1 MGVGVPATELQ
12 RPVQVALAGG
22 LQVREA
28 DGGSVLGSA
37 LLGGRQGS
45 VLFACL
51 ALDAGKAVSRQ
62 ALADAIWG
70 ERPPASWW
78 PALRNLVAVIRRGLS
93 AAGLDGAIVR
103 VAGYG
108 YRLVLPAGSTVDL
121 AGVSAELERAA
132 GALSSGEHRVAFA
145 VAAEALRTA
154 SLPILPG
161 VEGEWVEGLRAQIG
175 ELRQRLELTAGEAAL
190 ALGDAGEAERM
201 ARRLVAVSELRED
214 AQRLLVG
221 SLYAAGNCAAALSAY
236 DRFRRAL
243 ADQLGITPSAQ
254 TEALLLEIL
263 AAEQID
269 AGRAGTGDPDAPA
282 RLDLQILLGG
292 SQRAIADAFGDH
304 DAATEA
310 RVLATVRRSL
320 TGSGRL
326 EEQHRLEAELCALA
340 EQLEDPSQRARAAR
354 WRFDTQIE
362 RGHGEHL
369 ERLLAVAADSTAG
382 QRSGDHHHSLACA
395 RASLA
400 LLRGRTQ
407 EASVLVDI
415 AAAVGR
421 QQGLDPK
428 LVAAARLAQ
437 MIGVRHEQHRLRELR
452 ELRDELTATFA
463 AAGMTERLCA
473 SAFIDS
479 QLGCFETVAQNADA
493 ILETFAA
500 GNPKLIAPIG
510 WIALM
515 ASPIARLR
523 DRARAAVLY
532 QTILPYSGQGACLAY
547 FAGPID
553 YHLGVLARA
562 MERERDAKRHFT
574 AATRFCE
581 QLGAPLWQRRCQSAG
596 TRSRAL
602 PQTGSPAPRTRSS

>member
-22 LQVREA
+22 LQVRDA
-28 DGGSVLGSA
+28 DGGSVLGSE

-45 VLFACL
+45 VVFACL
-51 ALDAGKAVSRQ
+51 ALEAGKAVSRQ

-78 PALRNLVAVIRRGLS
+78 PALRSLVAGIRRGLS

-108 YRLVLPAGSTVDL
+108 YRLALPAGSTVDL
-121 AGVSAELERAA
+121 AGVSGGLERAA

-145 VAAEALRTA
+145 VAAKALRTA

-190 ALGDAGEAERM
+190 ALGDVGEAERM

-221 SLYAAGNCAAALSAY
+221 SLYAAGDCAAALSAY
-236 DRFRRAL
+236 ERFRRAL
-243 ADQLGITPSAQ
+243 ADQLGITPSARS
-254 TEALLLEIL
+254 EALLLEML

-269 AGRAGTGDPDAPA
+269 AGRAGAGGPDPPA
-282 RLDLQILLGG
+282 HPDLQILLGG
-292 SQRAIADAFGDH
+292 SQRVIADGGGDH
-304 DAATEA
+304 DAAAIEA
-310 RVLATVRRSL
+310 RVLATARRSL

-362 RGHGEHL
+362 RGNGEHL
-369 ERLLAVAADSTAG
+369 ERLLAVAAESAAG
-382 QRSGDHHHSLACA
+382 QRTGDHHHSLACA

-421 QQGLDPK
+421 QHGLDPK
-428 LVAAARLAQ
+428 LVEAARLAQ

-452 ELRDELTATFA
+452 GELNASFA
-463 AAGMTERLCA
+463 AAGMTEWLCA

-479 QLGCFETVAQNADA
+479 QLGCFETVPQNADA
-493 ILETFAA
+493 ILETFAV
-500 GNPKLIAPIG
+500 GNSELIAPIG

-523 DRARAAVLY
+523 DRPRAAALY

-553 YHLGVLARA
+553 YHLGLLARA
-562 MERERDAKRHFT
+562 MRRERDAKRHFT

-602 PQTGSPAPRTRSS
+602 PQTSSPAPRTRSS

>member
-22 LQVREA
+22 LQVRDA
-28 DGGSVLGSA
+28 GGGSVLGSE

-62 ALADAIWG
+62 ALAEAIWG

-78 PALRNLVAVIRRGLS
+78 PALRSLVAGIRRGLS

-154 SLPILPG
+154 SLPILLG

-236 DRFRRAL
+236 ERFRRAL

-269 AGRAGTGDPDAPA
+269 AGRAGTGDPDAHA

-354 WRFDTQIE
+354 WRFYTQIE
-362 RGHGEHL
+362 RGDGEHL
-369 ERLLAVAADSTAG
+369 ERLLTVAAESTAG
-382 QRSGDHHHSLACA
+382 QRTGDHHHSLACA

-421 QQGLDPK
+421 RQGLDPK
-428 LVAAARLAQ
+428 LVEAARLAQ

-452 ELRDELTATFA
+452 DELTASFA
-463 AAGMTERLCA
+463 VAGITEWLCA

-500 GNPKLIAPIG
+500 GNPELTAPIG
-510 WIALM
+510 WLALM

-523 DRARAAVLY
+523 DRARAAALY

-602 PQTGSPAPRTRSS
+602 PQTSSPAPRTRSS